1 MNNIKVET
9 MKQEM
14 NNTHTS
20 IPGKRLSAAAVHITT
35 IYTFVLLLKLVYFD
49 SQIGNNGLEMP
60 YVFATLGSLLI
71 LTSISLLLRPKAA
84 IGYMKILNILLTF
97 MVFSNVMFYRYFK
110 DLLSIPLL
118 TQLGSVG
125 DVGNS
130 LFELLHYSD
139 LLLAADFILLPI
151 LHKAIKRKAI
161 HEESTRSIRWMAV
174 SICAIGIIMGLS
186 SFSLLIKSQPTIL
199 QTFYDRVYVAQNIGL
214 LNYHTADIYA
224 FVQQSLEENGA
235 LDFQKKQE
243 MLEFFKT
250 KKQMDDS
257 DRQMFGV
264 GKGKNLIV
272 IQLEAF
278 QQFVMNKSV
287 NGKEITPH
295 LNKLADS
302 GIYFN
307 NYYYETA
314 GGGTSD
320 AEFAANVSMFP
331 MKVGA
336 VYIRKPG
343 NYYYS
348 LPIKLKEAGY
358 STIAMHGYK
367 PGFWNRSVV
376 YKNIGF
382 DEFYSKSN
390 LEENELLGMGISDK
404 DFFGQAAEKLKAQ
417 KQPFHAF
424 LITLSSHFP
433 YDNDK
438 SKYSSFDVGEYKDT
452 LLGNYMEA
460 VHYTDEALG
469 HFIEELQRS
478 GMLDDTVL
486 VIYGDHHGI
495 PKDNEE
501 ELAGFLGVESLS
513 SMEWQLLQKVP
524 MIIKVPGADSRIE
537 NIVGGSVDLMPT
549 VLNILG
555 IDASNQPSLGRD
567 LLNSQEGLV
576 TLRNGSFVTQDMV
589 YSSNENIGYDIE
601 TGEELPIVQYNDKK
615 REAERLLDYS
625 DTMIRF
631 DLVDEIKDYL
641 EKERR

>member
-1 MNNIKVET
+1 MQEIKYS
-9 MKQEM
+9 
-14 NNTHTS
+14 HAS
-20 IPGKRLSAAAVHITT
+20 IAAKRLNAAAIQPTT
-35 IYTFVLLLKLVYFD
+35 LYTFVLLLKLLYFD
-49 SQIGNNGLEMP
+49 SQIGNNGLGIL
-60 YVFATLGSLLI
+60 YVFSTLGSLLI
-71 LTSISLLLRPKAA
+71 LTSISLILKPKAA
-84 IGYMKILNILLTF
+84 MGYMLVLNIILTF
-97 MVFSNVMFYRYFK
+97 IVFCNIMFYRYFK

-130 LFELLHYSD
+130 LFQLLHYSD
-139 LLLAADFILLPI
+139 MLLAVDFILLPI
-151 LHKAIKRKAI
+151 IGKAIKKRKI
-161 HEESTRSIRWMAV
+161 HERSRRSVLWMTV
-174 SICAIGIIMGLS
+174 ILCVIGAIMVRT
-186 SFSLLIKSQPTIL
+186 SFHQLIKSQPTIL

-214 LNYHTADIYA
+214 LNYHAADVYT
-224 FVQQSLEENGA
+224 FVQQSLEESSA
-235 LDFQKKQE
+235 LDNQKKQE
-243 MLEFFKT
+243 ILEFFKAKT
-250 KKQMDDS
+250 HRDS
-257 DRQMFGV
+257 SNRQMYGA

-278 QQFVMNKSV
+278 QQFVIDRSV
-287 NGKEITPH
+287 NGKEITPN
-295 LNKLADS
+295 LNKLVDS

-307 NYYYETA
+307 NYYYQTA

-348 LPIKLKEAGY
+348 LPMKLKETGY
-358 STIAMHGYK
+358 TTIAMHGYK

-382 DEFYSKSN
+382 DEFFSKSN
-390 LEENELLGMGISDK
+390 LAENELLGMGISDR

-417 KQPFHAF
+417 HQPFHAF

-438 SKYSSFDVGEYKDT
+438 SKYGSFDVGENKDT
-452 LLGNYMEA
+452 LLGDYLEA

-469 HFIEELQRS
+469 QFVEELENS
-478 GMLDDTVL
+478 GILDDTVL

-501 ELAGFLGVESLS
+501 ELAEFLGKESLS
-513 SMEWQLLQKVP
+513 PMEWQQLQKVP
-524 MIIKVPGADSRIE
+524 MIINGQGIDQMELDIA
-537 NIVGGSVDLMPT
+537 GGSVDFMPT
-549 VLNILG
+549 ILNIMG

-576 TLRNGSFVTQDMV
+576 TLRNGSFVTNGMV
-589 YSSNENIGYDIE
+589 YSSNENICYDIE
-601 TGEELPIVQYNDKK
+601 TGKELPISQYSEKK
-615 REAERLLDYS
+615 QEAERLLDYS
-625 DTMIRF
+625 DTIIRF
-631 DLVDEIKDYL
+631 DLADEIRTYL
-641 EKERR
+641 EKERQ